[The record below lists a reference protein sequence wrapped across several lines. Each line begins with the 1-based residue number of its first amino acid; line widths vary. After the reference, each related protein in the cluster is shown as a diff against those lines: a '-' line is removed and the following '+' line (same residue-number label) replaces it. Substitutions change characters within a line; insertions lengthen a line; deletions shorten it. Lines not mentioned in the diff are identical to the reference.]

1 MKPIWYTDGA
11 CSKNGSSDATGG
23 FGVVCI
29 DEDTS
34 AILYQY
40 QEFHNE
46 NVTNNRME
54 MMAIIHAIKKAY
66 ENNPK
71 FIPTIIS
78 DSAYA
83 VNSFTNW
90 IYGWVRNGWTKAN
103 GEKLENLDLIKE
115 YYELVE
121 NQGYHV
127 FL

>member
-1 MKPIWYTDGA
+1 
-11 CSKNGSSDATGG
+11 
-23 FGVVCI
+23 
-29 DEDTS
+29 
-34 AILYQY
+34 
-40 QEFHNE
+40 
-46 NVTNNRME
+46 ME

-66 ENNPK
+66 EDKPK

-90 IYGWVRNGWTKAN
+90 IYGWARNGWTKAN

-127 FL
+127 FLQKIKGHAGNYGNELCDKLATGKIILDNQKILTNLKKCDIIYMNK